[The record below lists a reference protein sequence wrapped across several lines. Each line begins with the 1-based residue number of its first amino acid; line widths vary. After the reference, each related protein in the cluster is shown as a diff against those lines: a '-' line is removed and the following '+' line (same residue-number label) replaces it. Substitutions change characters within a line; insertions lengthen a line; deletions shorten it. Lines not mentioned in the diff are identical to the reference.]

1 MKIAGLTD
9 PGRTRESNEDAIAF
23 DEKTGFLVVADG
35 VGGHAGGETA
45 SAMAVEA
52 FRAGFHYRTSLDKR
66 DPGEETE
73 FLRHLIEKANRA
85 IHARSREPRF
95 AEMGSTVVAL
105 SLARGAVAVAHVGDS
120 RAYRFR
126 KGKIQRLTR
135 DHSMADAKR
144 GFGLFQKSEEE
155 VRRDPLRHV
164 VLRALGHEPDV
175 ACDAASHTTRP
186 GDLYLLCT
194 DGLHDAITEQDMA
207 AALTEKGE
215 DLPAA
220 AAALVALANRNGGQD
235 NITVGIARI

>member
-1 MKIAGLTD
+1 MNIAGLTD
-9 PGRTRESNEDAIAF
+9 PGRVRDGNEDAIAF

-52 FRAGFHYRTSLDKR
+52 FRLGFRYRTSFEKR
-66 DPGEETE
+66 DGAEEKE

-85 IHARSREPRF
+85 IHARSREPRY

-105 SLARGAVAVAHVGDS
+105 SAARGAVAVAHVGDS
-120 RAYRFR
+120 RAYRVR
-126 KGKIQRLTR
+126 KGKILRLTR

-144 GFGLFQKSEEE
+144 GFGLFRRSEEE

-175 ACDAASHTTRP
+175 SCDTAVHAARA
-186 GDLYLLCT
+186 GDVFLLCT
-194 DGLHDAITEQDMA
+194 DGLHDMIGEKDMA
-207 AALTEKGE
+207 WIVSEKGA

-220 AAALVALANRNGGQD
+220 AAALVALANRNGGPD
-235 NITVGIARI
+235 NVTVGLALL

>member
-9 PGRTRESNEDAIAF
+9 PGRVRDANEDAIAF
-23 DEKTGFLVVADG
+23 DEKTGYLVVADG

-52 FRAGFHYRTSLDKR
+52 FRLGFRYRTSFEKR
-66 DPGEETE
+66 DGPEEKE
-73 FLRHLIEKANRA
+73 FLRHIIEKANRA
-85 IHARSREPRF
+85 IHVRSREPRF

-105 SLARGAVAVAHVGDS
+105 SVAKGAVAVAHVGDS

-126 KGKIQRLTR
+126 KGKVSRLTR

-144 GFGLFQKSEEE
+144 GFGLFRRSEEE

-164 VLRALGHEPDV
+164 VLRALGHEPEV
-175 ACDAASHTTRP
+175 ACDAAVHAARA
-186 GDLYLLCT
+186 GDVYILCT
-194 DGLHDAITEQDMA
+194 DGLHDMVTEKDMA
-207 AALTEKGE
+207 WIIAENAE

-220 AAALVALANRNGGQD
+220 AAALVALANRNGGPD
-235 NITVGIARI
+235 NVTVGLVLV